1 MKIVL
6 LEAARE
12 IESKI
17 IARKN
22 IKLIN
27 FLLIAIT
34 VIAVPPN
41 NAPIPSKEVS
51 NPIYNSLGLN
61 FSISNRL
68 ISAINGRAKI
78 LKTKVKDITENK
90 LTSFFVCLI
99 TFISDCVYVFVLVVK
114 LSSF

>member
-34 VIAVPPN
+34 VMAVPPN
-41 NAPIPSKEVS
+41 KAPIPSKEVN
-51 NPIYNSLGLN
+51 NPIYNSSGLN

-78 LKTKVKDITENK
+78 LKTRVRDITDNR
-90 LTSFFVCLI
+90 LTLSFVCAM
-99 TFISDCVYVFVLVVK
+99 TFISDWV
-114 LSSF
+114 

>member
-1 MKIVL
+1 MKIEL

-17 IARKN
+17 TVRKD

-27 FLLIAIT
+27 LLLIAIT
-34 VIAVPPN
+34 VITVPPN
-41 NAPIPSKEVS
+41 RAPIPSKDV
-51 NPIYNSLGLN
+51 NIPMYNSFGLN

-78 LKTKVKDITENK
+78 LKTKVRDITDNK
-90 LTSFFVCLI
+90 FTLSFVCLI
-99 TFISDCVYVFVLVVK
+99 TFISDWV
-114 LSSF
+114 